1 MNNKYYKHSRITER
15 KFRLIVKNFA
25 KDVNASNTAEE
36 IGLTRKSVN
45 TIFLKIRRRMYEYT
59 RKTPPLHLG
68 RFKTP
73 DCSFLVGSDI
83 SSSSLR
89 MKDESIVFCAF
100 FGNRTIQTDIIY
112 ASDPTV
118 FRKLEIAIQNTRDC
132 NIQDFGFSDSRFN
145 EISSL
150 YYGFP
155 AFHLYYE
162 KSVKQF
168 RDFAKPRLKK
178 LRGIKE
184 DKLILHLK
192 ECEWRFNN
200 SEEFLYQF
208 LLELLRKNPI

>member
-59 RKTPPLHLG
+59 CKTPPLHLG

-73 DCSFLVGSDI
+73 DCSFLVGSDN

-89 MKDESIVFCAF
+89 MKDEPIVFCAF
-100 FGNRTIQTDIIY
+100 FGKRTIQTDIIY

-118 FRKLEIAIQNTRDC
+118 FRKLEIAI
-132 NIQDFGFSDSRFN
+132 
-145 EISSL
+145 
-150 YYGFP
+150 
-155 AFHLYYE
+155 
-162 KSVKQF
+162 
-168 RDFAKPRLKK
+168 
-178 LRGIKE
+178 
-184 DKLILHLK
+184 
-192 ECEWRFNN
+192 
-200 SEEFLYQF
+200 
-208 LLELLRKNPI
+208 